1 MIWNLQ
7 SGVAPDGG
15 SHGLLAKNSPF
26 QPDASPR
33 PTYLTCWLLQKY
45 LGVSIQPMNTGTPG
59 VYAVETMHAD
69 AARGGVLIN
78 TSSQAHNVTWDSP
91 SSSRPYVHWDVLS
104 AQHETSKLVMLNGIG
119 PSSAVSYTHLTL
131 PTTR

>member
-1 MIWNLQ
+1 
-7 SGVAPDGG
+7 
-15 SHGLLAKNSPF
+15 
-26 QPDASPR
+26 
-33 PTYLTCWLLQKY
+33 
-45 LGVSIQPMNTGTPG
+45 MNTGTPG

-119 PSSAVSYTHLTL
+119 PSSVEGGPVAPERMMSRGTLEPGAVIFTVPAYSILAFSRASALEIETIVSCEV
-131 PTTR
+131 